1 MKFVILQT
9 NKELK
14 LTFLILLLVS
24 FEVLSITN
32 KSTYEINKLQVIILK
47 LLYILNYLQSFFQK
61 LNNYAT
67 NQFGR
72 TKPDIKTISNNIR
85 FKSQTKGDSDES
97 NDILVNSVVTDAKK
111 T

>member
-47 LLYILNYLQSFFQK
+47 L
-61 LNNYAT
+61 
-67 NQFGR
+67 
-72 TKPDIKTISNNIR
+72 
-85 FKSQTKGDSDES
+85 
-97 NDILVNSVVTDAKK
+97 
-111 T
+111 

>member
-47 LLYILNYLQSFFQK
+47 LLYILNYLQSFF
-61 LNNYAT
+61 
-67 NQFGR
+67 
-72 TKPDIKTISNNIR
+72 
-85 FKSQTKGDSDES
+85 
-97 NDILVNSVVTDAKK
+97 
-111 T
+111 